1 MKRTDSSPDR
11 VPTNPASAQSPA
23 WEKRTG
29 DKDASADSTKTVV
42 VVAVVVVVVVVVV
55 ERPEVLGNELS
66 CSW

>member
-42 VVAVVVVVVVVVV
+42 VVAVVVVVVVIV

>member
-29 DKDASADSTKTVV
+29 HKDASADSTKTVV

>member
-23 WEKRTG
+23 REKRRG
-29 DKDASADSTKTVV
+29 DKDASAAFTKTVV
-42 VVAVVVVVVVVVV
+42 VVLVVVVVVVV

>member
-11 VPTNPASAQSPA
+11 VPTNPASAQSPV

-29 DKDASADSTKTVV
+29 DKDASAISTKTVV
-42 VVAVVVVVVVVVV
+42 VVAVVVVVFVVV

>member
-42 VVAVVVVVVVVVV
+42 VVAVVVVVVV